1 MAKVQ
6 EVIKWLSNLNPEET
20 IALTGWW
27 VQSDV
32 EHNNGVT
39 LTDDQ
44 WDAIAEKHENDTL
57 RHIDEVVEEVLKE
70 NN

>member
-32 EHNNGVT
+32 EHNND
-39 LTDDQ
+39 LTFSEDEWQLVVD
-44 WDAIAEKHENDTL
+44 KHEGNTDI
-57 RHIDEVVEEVLKE
+57 HIDEVVSMFLREEL
-70 NN
+70 